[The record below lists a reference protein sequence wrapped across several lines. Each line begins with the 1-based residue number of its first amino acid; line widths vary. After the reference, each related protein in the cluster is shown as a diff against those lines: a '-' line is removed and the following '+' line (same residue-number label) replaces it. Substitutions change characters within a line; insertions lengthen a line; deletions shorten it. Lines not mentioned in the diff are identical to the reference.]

1 MNRKG
6 LTTAYVTEEQR
17 ESLVNLDEQLGNYYH
32 ALHNVGKDKDKSS
45 SSSSEKPQKR
55 EVKTQKASSGN
66 TREYRDGL
74 RSEMVAAAERGD
86 RREVA
91 GLAIALGV
99 AQDIL

>member
-1 MNRKG
+1 MSRKG
-6 LTTAYVTEEQR
+6 LTTSYVTEEQR
-17 ESLVNLDEQLGNYYH
+17 ESLIRLDEQLDNYYYF
-32 ALHNVGKDKDKSS
+32 LRNKGKDKDESS
-45 SSSSEKPQKR
+45 SSSSEKPQKGK
-55 EVKTQKASSGN
+55 VTIQKASSGN

-86 RREVA
+86 RRKAV